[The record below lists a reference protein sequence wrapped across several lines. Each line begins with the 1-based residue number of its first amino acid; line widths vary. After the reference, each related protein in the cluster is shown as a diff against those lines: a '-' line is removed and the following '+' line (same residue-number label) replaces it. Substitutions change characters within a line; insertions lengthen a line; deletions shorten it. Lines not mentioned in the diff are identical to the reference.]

1 MEFTVLGAL
10 AVSHEGRQVPLGSRK
25 QRAVLAIMLLRANE
39 VVTRDA
45 LIDELWGEHPPPS
58 AAHTL
63 QVYVSRLRAGLR
75 AGGAPE
81 DVLVTRPSGYMLRV
95 GVHELDL
102 DRFEHLAAVGRRA
115 LEAGSP
121 ERAADKLREA
131 LAMWKGAALA
141 DLALE
146 PFARVDVERLEERRL
161 AALEDRIEADLA
173 LGRHDTLVAELKG
186 LVARHPTRERVRG
199 QLMLALY
206 RAGRQADALATYRE
220 ARDHLVGELALE
232 PSKALRALEQAVLR
246 QDASLDR
253 VPATAERLSVVTVVR
268 DPDADGSDAWADS
281 SPSPDR
287 HEALRVEATRPERR
301 ARGHR
306 DVLAGAAAI
315 VVLVGIAVAAV
326 VSHGSKR
333 ADVLAPSDVRA
344 NAIVF
349 VDTAKLTPVAQQ
361 ETAGRPA
368 GMAVGAGAL
377 WVSDAANDRVLRLD
391 AQTHRIEDRIPVG
404 RNPSGIV
411 ASSGSVWVANTGGR
425 TVSEIRP
432 ESGTVVATVPVGN
445 APTAIAYG
453 AGAIWVA
460 DASDGTVTR
469 IDPLTATAVATIQ
482 LGQPL
487 TDIAVGLGAV
497 WASSASSGLLI
508 RVDPGSN
515 RPTRALTVGNGP
527 SSIAFADSALWVA
540 NPPDDTV
547 SRVDPISGAVR
558 KINVSH
564 PGGLASGAGA
574 LWVARTDRLDVAKI
588 QPRTGA
594 IVRTIPIGARV
605 AAITELHGTVAVAAL
620 ASSASHRGGTL
631 RVVAGDGLDSIDP
644 GQAYSAIGWQLLSL
658 TNDGLLTFARS
669 AGPAGSTIVPDLAT
683 SLPVVGDGG
692 RSFTFQLRPG
702 VRYSGGAP
710 VRPKDFRTAL
720 EREFRAST
728 GLAALGVPIRG
739 AERCTR
745 ARCDLSAG
753 VAVDDASRTITFR
766 LARPDPAFLYE
777 LALPFGSAVP
787 AGAQPISA
795 TRAVPGTGPY
805 RIARYVPGREVV
817 LRRNGRFRPWSDAA
831 QPAGFPD
838 TITLTLGHDAASQ
851 AAAVAGGR
859 TDVMLDSPP
868 PGSLVRLGQRW
879 PMQLHSYTQPELD
892 AMFLNTR
899 LAPFDRPAVRR
910 ALEYAVDRRA
920 IVRLAG
926 GPKLA
931 RPTCQILPP
940 SFPGY
945 RPFCPYT
952 TDPTPAGLWRAPDL
966 AQARRL
972 IAGSGTRGMAVRV
985 STVAD
990 DPGKLATGRYFVRLL
1005 RRLGYRASL
1014 RRYATAHAYYS
1025 AVGMARSR
1033 SQIGVMDWVADYQ
1046 AGSAFFQPLFTCEA
1060 YRPTMPLNLNAAGL
1074 CDPALDREIA
1084 HATRLQATN
1093 AAAANKV
1100 WQRLDRAMTAGAA
1113 WIGLVAPLGLDFVA
1127 PRVGNYQRN
1136 PTFGVLLDQ
1145 LWVR

>member
-1 MEFTVLGAL
+1 VEFTVLGAL
-10 AVSHEGRQVPLGSRK
+10 AVSHEGRQLPLGSRK
-25 QRAVLAIMLLRANE
+25 QRAVLAILLLRANE
-39 VVTRDA
+39 AVTPDA

-81 DVLVTRPSGYMLRV
+81 DILVTRPAGYMLRV
-95 GVHELDL
+95 GFHELDL
-102 DRFEHLAAVGRRA
+102 DRFEHLAAEGRRA

-121 ERAADKLREA
+121 KRAADKLREA
-131 LAMWKGAALA
+131 LATWKGAPLA
-141 DLALE
+141 DLAFE

-173 LGRHDTLVAELKG
+173 LGRHDALVAELKG
-186 LVARHPTRERVRG
+186 LVERHPLRERLRG

-206 RAGRQADALATYRE
+206 RAGRHADALTTYRE
-220 ARDHLVGELALE
+220 ARDHLVYELGLE
-232 PSKALRALEQAVLR
+232 PSKALQALEQAVLR

-253 VPATAERLSVVTVVR
+253 VPATAERLSVVTVVS
-268 DPDADGSDAWADS
+268 DPEATGSEAWADGS
-281 SPSPDR
+281 PLPDR
-287 HEALRVEATRPERR
+287 HEVPPGDEIGSDRR

-306 DVLAGAAAI
+306 NALVGAAAI
-315 VVLVGIAVAAV
+315 LVVVGIAAAV
-326 VSHGSKR
+326 ATRGGSR
-333 ADVLAPSDVRA
+333 ADVLAASDVRA

-349 VDTAKLTPVAQQ
+349 VDTAKLTPVAQE

-368 GMAVGAGAL
+368 GMAAGLGAL

-391 AQTHRIEDRIPVG
+391 AHTHRLEDRIPVG
-404 RNPSGIV
+404 RDPSGIA
-411 ASSGSVWVANTGGR
+411 ASSRSVWVANTGGR

-445 APTAIAYG
+445 APVAIASG

-469 IDPLTATAVATIQ
+469 IDPLTATAVATIH
-482 LGQPL
+482 LGQSL
-487 TDIAVGLGAV
+487 SDVAVGLGAV

-515 RPTRALTVGNGP
+515 RASRALSVGNGP
-527 SSIAFADSALWVA
+527 SSIAFADGAVWVA
-540 NPPDDTV
+540 NPPDGTV

-564 PGGLASGAGA
+564 PGDLASGAGA
-574 LWVARTDRLDVAKI
+574 LWVVRTDRLEVARI
-588 QPRTGA
+588 RPRTGA
-594 IVRTIPIGARV
+594 IVRTIPIGAQA
-605 AAITELHGTVAVAAL
+605 AAITQLDGTLAVAAL
-620 ASSASHRGGTL
+620 ASNASHRGGTL
-631 RVVAGDGLDSIDP
+631 RVVGGDALDSIDP

-658 TNDGLLTFARS
+658 TNDGLLTYARS
-669 AGPAGSTIVPDLAT
+669 AGPAGATIVPDLAT
-683 SLPVVGDGG
+683 SLPVAQDGG
-692 RSFTFQLRPG
+692 RAFSFQLRPG
-702 VRYSGGAP
+702 VRYSSGAP
-710 VRPKDFRTAL
+710 IRPEDFRIAL
-720 EREFRAST
+720 ERQFRAST

-739 AERCTR
+739 AERCTPT
-745 ARCDLSAG
+745 RCDLSAG

-766 LARPDPAFLYE
+766 LARPDPAFLYK

-787 AGAQPISA
+787 PGAQPISA
-795 TRAVPGTGPY
+795 TRAVPATGPY

-817 LRRNGRFRPWSDAA
+817 LRRNARFRAWSDAA
-831 QPAGFPD
+831 QPPGLPD

-859 TDVMLDSPP
+859 ADVMLDSPP
-868 PGSLVRLGQRW
+868 PGALDRLGQRW
-879 PMQLHSYTQPELD
+879 PLQLHSYTQPELH

-910 ALEYAVDRRA
+910 ALDFAVDRRA

-952 TDPTPAGLWRAPDL
+952 AGPTPAGLWRAPDL
-966 AQARRL
+966 ARARRL
-972 IAGSGTRGMAVRV
+972 IAGSGTRGMAIKV
-985 STVAD
+985 STIAD
-990 DPGKLATGRYFVRLL
+990 DPRKLATGRYFVRLL

-1014 RRYATAHAYYS
+1014 RRYAGAHAYYS
-1025 AVGMARSR
+1025 AVGMARRR
-1033 SQIGVMDWVADYQ
+1033 SQIGILDWVADYQ

-1074 CDPALDREIA
+1074 CDPSLDREIA
-1084 HATRLQATN
+1084 DATRLQTTN
-1093 AAAANKV
+1093 AAAANTA
-1100 WQRLDRAMTAGAA
+1100 WQRIDRTTTARAA
-1113 WIGLVAPLGLDFVA
+1113 WIPLVAPLGMDFVA

-1136 PTFGVLLDQ
+1136 PAFGVLLDQ

>member
-1 MEFTVLGAL
+1 VEFTVLGAL
-10 AVSHEGRQVPLGSRK
+10 AVSHEGGQVPLGSRK
-25 QRAVLAIMLLRANE
+25 QRAVLAILLLRANE
-39 VVTRDA
+39 VVTPDS

-75 AGGAPE
+75 AGRAPE

-95 GVHELDL
+95 GFHELDL
-102 DRFEHLAAVGRRA
+102 DRFEHLAAEGRRA

-121 ERAADKLREA
+121 DRAADKLREA
-131 LAMWKGAALA
+131 LGIWKGAPLA
-141 DLALE
+141 DLAFE

-161 AALEDRIEADLA
+161 AAREDRIEADLA
-173 LGRHDTLVAELKG
+173 LGRHDALVAELKG
-186 LVARHPTRERVRG
+186 LVERHPMRERLRG

-206 RAGRQADALATYRE
+206 RAGRHADALATYRE
-220 ARDHLVGELALE
+220 ARDHLVGELGLE

-253 VPATAERLSVVTVVR
+253 APAIEEQSSVVTVVS
-268 DPDADGSDAWADS
+268 DPAAHGSDAWADGP
-281 SPSPDR
+281 PSPAR
-287 HEALRVEATRPERR
+287 HKAPPGDEIRSDRR

-306 DVLAGAAAI
+306 NALVGVAAI
-315 VVLVGIAVAAV
+315 VVGVAAV
-326 VSHGSKR
+326 ALATHDSKR
-333 ADVLAPSDVRA
+333 ADVLAASDVHA

-349 VDTAKLTPVAQQ
+349 VDTAKLTPVAQE

-368 GMAVGAGAL
+368 GMAAGAGSL

-391 AQTHRIEDRIPVG
+391 PQTHRIEDRIPVG
-404 RNPSGIV
+404 RDPSGIA
-411 ASSGSVWVANTGGR
+411 ASSRGVWVANTGGR

-445 APTAIAYG
+445 APVAVASG

-460 DASDGTVTR
+460 DASDGTLTR

-487 TDIAVGLGAV
+487 SDVAVGLSAV

-508 RVDPGSN
+508 RVDPASN
-515 RPTRALTVGNGP
+515 RPVRALSVGNGP
-527 SSIAFADSALWVA
+527 SSIAFAEGAVWVA
-540 NPPDDTV
+540 NPPDGTV

-564 PGGLASGAGA
+564 PRDLASGAGA
-574 LWVARTDRLDVAKI
+574 LWVARTDRLDVVRI

-594 IVRTIPIGARV
+594 IVGTIPIGAPP
-605 AAITELHGTVAVAAL
+605 AAIAELDGTLAVAAL

-631 RVVAGDGLDSIDP
+631 RVVGGDALDSIDP

-658 TNDGLLTFARS
+658 TNDGLLTYARS
-669 AGPAGSTIVPDLAT
+669 AGPAGATIVPDLAT
-683 SLPVVGDGG
+683 SVPVAQDRG
-692 RSFTFQLRPG
+692 RAFTFQLRPG
-702 VRYSGGAP
+702 VRYSTGAP
-710 VRPKDFRTAL
+710 VRPEDFRIAL
-720 EREFRAST
+720 ERQFRAST

-739 AERCTR
+739 AERCTPT
-745 ARCDLSAG
+745 RCDLSAG
-753 VAVDDASRTITFR
+753 VAVDDASQTITYR

-795 TRAVPGTGPY
+795 TRALPATGPY

-817 LRRNGRFRPWSDAA
+817 LRRNARFRPWSDAA
-831 QPAGFPD
+831 RPSGFPD
-838 TITLTLGHDAASQ
+838 TITLTLGYGAASQ

-859 TDVMLDSPP
+859 ADVMLDSPP
-868 PGSLVRLGQRW
+868 PGSLAGLGQRW
-879 PMQLHSYTQPELD
+879 PVQLHSYTQPEVH

-910 ALEYAVDRRA
+910 ALELAVDRRA
-920 IVRLAG
+920 IMRLAG

-952 TDPTPAGLWRAPDL
+952 ADPTPAGLWRAPDL
-966 AQARRL
+966 ARARRL
-972 IAGSGTRGMAVRV
+972 IAGSGTHGMAVRV
-985 STVAD
+985 STIAD

-1005 RRLGYRASL
+1005 RRLGYRASM

-1025 AVGMARSR
+1025 VVGMARSR
-1033 SQIGVMDWVADYQ
+1033 SQIGVLDWAADYQ

-1060 YRPTMPLNLNAAGL
+1060 YRPTMPLNLNAAGI
-1074 CDPALDREIA
+1074 CDPALDHEIA
-1084 HATRLQATN
+1084 HATRLQTTN
-1093 AAAANKV
+1093 AAAANTA
-1100 WQRLDRAMTAGAA
+1100 WQRIDRRVTGRAA
-1113 WIGLVAPLGLDFVA
+1113 WIPLVAALGIDFVA

-1136 PTFGVLLDQ
+1136 PAFGVLLDQ